1 METDKGAQMTV
12 IEQKSAERS
21 LPAEGRLRRFAPQ
34 DDGRAAFQRRR
45 LLDIVFLLE
54 FGGFQALAY
63 FGFFA
68 GFYFDGL
75 GFGYQA
81 FGFEEYGVVAGF

>member
-1 METDKGAQMTV
+1 MNTDKGAQMTV

-21 LPAEGRLRRFAPQ
+21 PPAEGKLRRFAPQ

-68 GFYFDGL
+68 GFYLDGL
-75 GFGYQA
+75 GFGY
-81 FGFEEYGVVAGF
+81 